1 MNKVKKSVLAVFDHV
16 TECMLPVIPILLAG
30 GILKIIVMLLTAV
43 HVLSGNTEV
52 IMSALATTP
61 FYFLPV
67 YVAYSTAK
75 HFDTDPLIALASVC
89 VMLLP
94 DFASLME
101 SGERVTFAG
110 IPVVAATYAYNVIP
124 IILLVYC
131 MSNIVK
137 WLKKLIKESLQ
148 PYFLAVCAIFITSLL
163 GILVIEPMVS
173 LLSGM
178 LADGLEVMQMKAPMV
193 AWAVFAALTTLL
205 VSTGMHW
212 IFITLAITQIG
223 VTGVDYGIMVA
234 FLISNISLA
243 GCDLA
248 VFVKSKTAE
257 RRAMSI
263 SAMITE
269 FVSGIAEPSI
279 FGVCFKEKTPLIGNI
294 FGCMIAGAVQGLLTV
309 HCYTFAFP
317 CVSTILMFYSVDD
330 PVNLWKAVAVAVV
343 SFAAS
348 FVITVFVY
356 RDTETSKAGS

>member
-1 MNKVKKSVLAVFDHV
+1 MNKLKKSILAAFDHI
-16 TECMLPVIPILLAG
+16 TECMMPIIPILLAG

-43 HVLSGNTEV
+43 HVLSGTTEV

-67 YVAYSTAK
+67 YVAYSAAK
-75 HFDTDPLIALASVC
+75 HFDTEPLIASVC
-89 VMLLP
+89 LMLFP

-110 IPVVAATYAYNVIP
+110 IPVVGATYAYNVIP
-124 IILLVYC
+124 IILLIYC
-131 MSNIVK
+131 MSHIVK
-137 WLKKLIKESLQ
+137 WLKKLIRESLQ

-163 GILVIEPMVS
+163 GILVIEPV
-173 LLSGM
+173 
-178 LADGLEVMQMKAPMV
+178 VPMI

-248 VFVKSKTAE
+248 VFVRSKTAE
-257 RRAMSI
+257 KKAMSI

-330 PVNLWKAVAVAVV
+330 PANLWKAAAVAVV

-348 FVITVFVY
+348 FIITAFVY
-356 RDTETSKAGS
+356 RDTETVSEN

>member
-1 MNKVKKSVLAVFDHV
+1 MSKLKKGILAVFDHV
-16 TECMLPVIPILLAG
+16 TECMVPIIPILLAG
-30 GILKIIVMLLTAV
+30 GILKIVVMLLTAV
-43 HVLSGNTEV
+43 HILSGSTEV

-67 YVAYSTAK
+67 YVAYSAAK

-110 IPVVAATYAYNVIP
+110 MPVVAATYAYNVIP
-124 IILLVYC
+124 IILLIYC
-131 MSNIVK
+131 MSHIVK
-137 WLKKLIKESLQ
+137 WLKRLIKESLQ

-163 GILVIEPMVS
+163 GILVIEPIVS

-178 LADGLEVMQMKAPMV
+178 LANGLDVMQIKAPV
-193 AWAVFAALTTLL
+193 IAWAVFAALTTLL

-257 RRAMSI
+257 
-263 SAMITE
+263 
-269 FVSGIAEPSI
+269 
-279 FGVCFKEKTPLIGNI
+279 
-294 FGCMIAGAVQGLLTV
+294 
-309 HCYTFAFP
+309 
-317 CVSTILMFYSVDD
+317 
-330 PVNLWKAVAVAVV
+330 
-343 SFAAS
+343 
-348 FVITVFVY
+348 
-356 RDTETSKAGS
+356 

>member
-1 MNKVKKSVLAVFDHV
+1 MSKLKKGILAAFDHV
-16 TECMLPVIPILLAG
+16 TECMMPIIPILLAG
-30 GILKIIVMLLTAV
+30 GILKIAVMLLAAV
-43 HVLSGNTEV
+43 HILSGTTEV

-67 YVAYSTAK
+67 YVAYSAAK
-75 HFDTDPLIALASVC
+75 HFETDPLLALASVC

-101 SGERVTFAG
+101 SGERITFAG

-131 MSNIVK
+131 MSQIVK
-137 WLKKLIKESLQ
+137 WLKKRIKESLQ
-148 PYFLAVCAIFITSLL
+148 PYFLAVCAVFATSLL
-163 GILVIEPMVS
+163 GILVIEPIVS
-173 LLSGM
+173 LLSGL
-178 LADGLEVMQMKAPMV
+178 LANGLEVMQLRAPMI
-193 AWAVFAALTTLL
+193 AWALLAGLTTFL

-212 IFITLAITQIG
+212 IFITLAISQIG

-248 VFVKSKTAE
+248 VFVKSKTADKK
-257 RRAMSI
+257 AMSI

-330 PVNLWKAVAVAVV
+330 PANLWKAAAVAVV
-343 SFAAS
+343 SFVTS
-348 FVITVFVY
+348 FLITALVY
-356 RDTETSKAGS
+356 RDTEKASGN